1 MGEWKRENLDISQPV
16 SRRPTHVPAFKC
28 QIRRRPWAACTWLL
42 AINQAVDAIYGPAN
56 SMSYCLPACCA
67 TPPTPHVTLQPFANR
82 LDPLPPSSLATFPL
96 ATYRRSLP
104 FSPECMSLPF
114 VFAFAQKLNCTG
126 EQFN

>member
-1 MGEWKRENLDISQPV
+1 M
-16 SRRPTHVPAFKC
+16 
-28 QIRRRPWAACTWLL
+28 
-42 AINQAVDAIYGPAN
+42 
-56 SMSYCLPACCA
+56 LPAAEKHLLLLQTPQPPA